1 MMKKNN
7 ETIDFNALA
16 NETRGSKG
24 SKAVTFILLLICI
37 VLTAAVIYKMFSA
50 ADAVTVQAAKDDTF
64 STTVNVSAAE
74 ASYGV
79 FSKTSRLNGEISR
92 EGNDITVLPDIT
104 SSGTVTEILVKEGD
118 SIAVGDTIAYIDPS
132 RPGQSSLPSP
142 VISKASGIVSDL
154 MVSVGET
161 VSASTPIVT
170 LTNNDDLIITA
181 AVPEKFLGSLRP
193 GMSAEF
199 ESVAYPGRIYTG
211 TLTYISPTL
220 DRATRSADIK
230 IEITGLKAGLMDG
243 MYVKLSLETEHIDNA
258 MMIPSSALSTYLGED
273 VVYKI
278 VDGVAKRQPVTIG
291 SQNDESTV
299 VFAGLEEGDLVVTAG
314 NVTNDTPVNI
324 V

>member
-118 SIAVGDTIAYIDPS
+118 SAYIDPS
-132 RPGQSSLPSP
+132 RPGQSYLPSP

>member
-1 MMKKNN
+1 MKNK

-16 NETRGSKG
+16 NDTKGSRG
-24 SKAVTFILLLICI
+24 SKAVTFILLMICI
-37 VLTAAVIYKMFSA
+37 ALAAAVIFKMFSA
-50 ADAVTVQAAKDDTF
+50 AEAITVQAEKEDAF

-74 ASYGV
+74 ASHGV

-92 EGNDITVLPDIT
+92 EGNDITVMPEIT
-104 SSGTVTEILVKEGD
+104 SSGVVTEVLVKEGD
-118 SIAVGDTIAYIDPS
+118 SVNTGDTIAYIDPS
-132 RPGQSSLPSP
+132 RPGQSFLPSP
-142 VISKASGIVSDL
+142 VVSKASGIVSDL

-181 AVPEKFLGSLRP
+181 SVPEKFLGSLRP

-211 TLTYISPTL
+211 TLTYISPSL

-243 MYVKLSLETEHIDNA
+243 MYVKLNLETEHIDNA
-258 MMIPSSALSTYLGED
+258 LLIPSSALGTYLGD
-273 VVYKI
+273 DIVYKI
-278 VDGVAKRQPVTIG
+278 VDGVAKRQVVTIG

-299 VFAGLEEGDLVVTAG
+299 VFAGLDEGDLVVTAG
-314 NVTNDTPVNI
+314 NVTNDTPVN
-324 V
+324 VV